1 MVNLLNKDDKMN
13 YVRKLLWTMLVL
25 LLVIFAVGYY
35 FFNLPI
41 LKEKLT
47 QQVYQ
52 LTGYTLVIRGDVR
65 WVLFPRLAVCA
76 KDVFVENPD
85 KSNPKPLM
93 QAESVQ
99 FYPEWLPL
107 FSGHLHISEVSIR
120 GLTLSLKKTR
130 FYYPNA
136 EIAGDLK
143 LQGTLSVDHE
153 KKLFSFS
160 GDLQSPAL
168 SIGNLLFTNVHT
180 TVDIKKNL
188 ILLYPLTANLYEGN
202 YQGQVLI
209 DNSGAQ
215 PKVTLNGTLTKAN
228 ANLLFKSVLYQ
239 TQIPF
244 SGFVNMTMAMSFVP
258 GALEK
263 QWNTL
268 NGNIKLQVE
277 KGVLY
282 GVNIPAL
289 VELGQALVGRGQLP
303 HVSRINQT
311 NFSDLHGSFQI
322 HYGVLLNED
331 FMLHA
336 NPLVVTGHGRI
347 DLNRQLVDYHL
358 MGVVDHEKNVP
369 IHIYGPFNNLNVD
382 TEALHFNEKVLI
394 NKAKQL
400 HIKIKAKLHE
410 LHLENLFS

>member
-1 MVNLLNKDDKMN
+1 MS
-13 YVRKLLWTMLVL
+13 YVRKILLTIFIL
-25 LLVIFAVGYY
+25 LLVFFIAAYY
-35 FFNLPI
+35 CFDLPQ

-47 QQVYQ
+47 QQAYQ
-52 LTGYTLVIRGDVR
+52 LTGYQLAIRGKIH
-65 WVLFPRLAVCA
+65 WCLSPRLAICT
-76 KDVFVENPD
+76 ENVVVANSEP
-85 KSNPKPLM
+85 SNSKPWM
-93 QAESVQ
+93 QAESVK
-99 FYPEWLPL
+99 FYPEFFPL
-107 FSGHLHISEVSIR
+107 FVGHLNISEVSIR

-130 FYYPNA
+130 FYYPHA

-168 SIGNLLFTNVHT
+168 LIGSLLFKNVHT

-188 ILLYPLTANLYEGN
+188 ILLYPLTANLYEGD
-202 YQGQVLI
+202 YRGQVLI
-209 DNSGAQ
+209 DNNGTQ
-215 PKVTLNGTLTKAN
+215 PKMTLNGTLTHAD
-228 ANLLFKSVLYQ
+228 ANLFFKSILYQ
-239 TQIPF
+239 PQVPF
-244 SGFVNMTMAMSFVP
+244 SGILNMGMAISFVP
-258 GALEK
+258 GQLEK

-282 GVNIPAL
+282 GVNLPVL
-289 VELGQALVGRGQLP
+289 VELGQALVGGSQLP
-303 HVSRINQT
+303 RISQIHQT

-322 HYGVLLNED
+322 RHGVLSNED

-336 NPLVVTGHGRI
+336 NPLVVTGHGRV
-347 DLNRQLVDYHL
+347 DLNRKLVDYNL

-382 TEALHFNEKVLI
+382 TEALHFNEKVLM

-400 HIKIKAKLHE
+400 HLKIKTKLKE
-410 LHLENLFS
+410 LHLENLFK